1 MEDDRMQRLHD
12 TLDKLRPRGK
22 TGGLGFN
29 SGFGPK
35 KTDDGLPKN
44 GLYAYFVRAGHGG
57 YKKWGDDDIAEV
69 KPESEGESSL
79 PVRGY
84 IKKEKRKKEKRSKGE
99 DASKKRKDI
108 LLTASEKQEG
118 GEPPRKRR
126 RQRLEEAASWEAL
139 QNPQAGDATVAG
151 DIKFSW
157 HKHIK
162 RALKAAEEK
171 VPLRQL
177 RKQVVALALERT
189 SSRTAKGSVA
199 GTQSKKALKHAFHR
213 AVDTHD
219 LLHVEDGVV
228 HYRNAEKA
236 VGGGAYG
243 RQKHD
248 VVTAAKKGAFAMKG
262 EGGSDTEEQ
271 REQKRRKSRS
281 GGNNKS
287 AKAVDRVEVAERK
300 KSLSKAK
307 STERPST
314 EAAGKD
320 IAFADRAEKKKKK
333 NKKGSALEEEKRKEA
348 TSMKEA
354 KKASGKRNKH

>member
-1 MEDDRMQRLHD
+1 M
-12 TLDKLRPRGK
+12 
-22 TGGLGFN
+22 
-29 SGFGPK
+29 
-35 KTDDGLPKN
+35 
-44 GLYAYFVRAGHGG
+44 
-57 YKKWGDDDIAEV
+57 
-69 KPESEGESSL
+69 

-126 RQRLEEAASWEAL
+126 RQRLEEAVSWEAL

-162 RALKAAEEK
+162 RVLKAAEENK

-236 VGGGAYG
+236 VGGAAYG

-287 AKAVDRVEVAERK
+287 AKAVDRVEIAERK
-300 KSLSKAK
+300 KSLSKAE
-307 STERPST
+307 STERLST

-333 NKKGSALEEEKRKEA
+333 NKKGSALEEEKKKEA
-348 TSMKEA
+348 TSMNEA

>member
-1 MEDDRMQRLHD
+1 LCNFYYK
-12 TLDKLRPRGK
+12 TK

-44 GLYAYFVRAGHGG
+44 GLYSYFVRAGHGG

-84 IKKEKRKKEKRSKGE
+84 IKKEKRKKGKRSKGE

-118 GEPPRKRR
+118 EEPPRKRR
-126 RQRLEEAASWEAL
+126 RQSLEEALSWKAL
-139 QNPQAGDATVAG
+139 QNPQAGDATMAV

-162 RALKAAEEK
+162 RALKAAEENK
-171 VPLRQL
+171 VPLRRL
-177 RKQVVALALERT
+177 RKHVVTLALERT

-199 GTQSKKALKHAFHR
+199 GTQSKKVLKHAFHR

-228 HYRNAEKA
+228 HYRKAEKA
-236 VGGGAYG
+236 VGEAAHG
-243 RQKHD
+243 RQKDD

-262 EGGSDTEEQ
+262 EEGSDKEEQ
-271 REQKRRKSRS
+271 RKQKRRKSRS

-300 KSLSKAK
+300 KPLSKAE

-314 EAAGKD
+314 EAAGKNM
-320 IAFADRAEKKKKK
+320 AFADRAEKKKKK
-333 NKKGSALEEEKRKEA
+333 KEKGIALEEEKKKEA

-354 KKASGKRNKH
+354 KKTSGKRNKH